1 VAFLRQE
8 YDFGVG
14 QAEAHDALRGIE
26 ALGLHDAAAVRC
38 ALRVV
43 CCSAPEHV
51 GAFERAF
58 DAFFFPRGAGTT
70 QHAYEP
76 RHTRPRDPDAPARER
91 PAAERRARGTPP
103 DESPGDA
110 SASPRTP
117 AEPVGLD
124 VSDEAAAWQTLRAR
138 FSADPGRTEAL
149 ALDGLAVRAM
159 FGAADRTIAA
169 VRLGRSR
176 RRRPLP
182 QGPFFD
188 VRRTLRRSLQT
199 GGDPVALQRL
209 GYPRRNP
216 RFVLLIDG
224 SRSMLE
230 HGAPM
235 LAFAAALCRRTR
247 RAHAFVFSTELREVT
262 RELRRSPAPERIEGL
277 GQAWGGGTRIGRSLL
292 AFVRVHGSRLL
303 ADDTVAIVFSDGLD
317 VGDPQ
322 TLRVAMAQIARRAAS
337 VIWLNPHAAAAGFEP
352 AARGMRVA
360 LPYVSVLAHADGP
373 LGFERL
379 AARLHGSR
387 RA

>member
-1 VAFLRQE
+1 VRYLRE
-8 YDFGVG
+8 EHDFGIG
-14 QAEAHDALRGIE
+14 HAEAHDALRGID
-26 ALGLHDAAAVRC
+26 ALGLHDAAGVRC
-38 ALRVV
+38 ALRAV
-43 CCSAPEHV
+43 CCSAPEQI

-58 DAFFFPRGAGTT
+58 EAFFLDGRPGTT

-76 RHTRPRDPDAPARER
+76 RHSRPREPADPAAER
-91 PAAERRARGTPP
+91 PAERRARGTPP
-103 DESPGDA
+103 DDPPSDEF
-110 SASPRTP
+110 ASPR
-117 AEPVGLD
+117 ARREPFALD
-124 VSDEAAAWQTLRAR
+124 VRDEAAAWQALRAR
-138 FSADPGRTEAL
+138 YSADPGQTAAL
-149 ALDGLAVRAM
+149 ALDAQAVRAM

-182 QGPFFD
+182 RGPFFD

-224 SRSMLE
+224 SRSMLD

-247 RAHAFVFSTELREVT
+247 RAHAFVFSTELRDVT
-262 RELRRSPAPERIEGL
+262 REFRRSPVPAHIEGL
-277 GQAWGGGTRIGRSLL
+277 GQAWGGGTRIGQNLL
-292 AFVRVHGSRLL
+292 AFVRAHGSRLL

-322 TLRVAMAQIARRAAS
+322 TLRVAMAQIARRAAL
-337 VIWLNPHAAAAGFEP
+337 VIWLNPHAGAAGFEP

-360 LPYVSVLAHADGP
+360 LPYVSVLAHADEP
-373 LGFERL
+373 AGFERL
-379 AARLHGSR
+379 AARLRGERSR
-387 RA
+387 